1 MVHAYNNGLSTINCS
16 IVGFKEGIIQNYSYF
31 STISNCFIKNCKRGF
46 YTYGSAS
53 SKMINVRAG
62 NCQKAFEIRSA
73 AYSIDTVYTTN
84 CPVSMH
90 IGTGNVKASN
100 IYFESYNCGEAQ
112 LIIGDNPSDPF
123 YLPGYS
129 NLVDSILIELPIIVA
144 NKTVVKNGE
153 ASNEPGVAIMMKENS
168 RRVYMTGGS
177 VQSSLKEFSG
187 HDNKIYVH
195 GTSGILPTTNC
206 IIVN

>member
-1 MVHAYNNGLSTINCS
+1 
-16 IVGFKEGIIQNYSYF
+16 
-31 STISNCFIKNCKRGF
+31 
-46 YTYGSAS
+46 
-53 SKMINVRAG
+53 
-62 NCQKAFEIRSA
+62 
-73 AYSIDTVYTTN
+73 
-84 CPVSMH
+84 
-90 IGTGNVKASN
+90 
-100 IYFESYNCGEAQ
+100 
-112 LIIGDNPSDPF
+112 
-123 YLPGYS
+123 
-129 NLVDSILIELPIIVA
+129 LPIIVA